1 MWDRAFTPSRK
12 ILIVAAMAC
21 GLSLGASFAPAS
33 AEAGEARFEILPASS
48 DPQQA
53 AARMVQDLGLRTAEA
68 LSSSEAKQPAQR
80 RILIRQLVK
89 QGFNLELTCQFVLGK
104 YWKRANSAQR
114 AEFMDLFTEYL
125 LNSYA
130 RHLTAFQADTLS
142 IVASNPAGESDI
154 LVETKVNGTDGQAA
168 PVWRVRAVDGEYKI
182 IDVTVDGVS
191 LALTQRRE
199 FASVVNRVG
208 LEGLLKL
215 LRDKLETQAN
225 AATGLHNVQQ
235 SHASLL
241 GSILASPN
249 AGGLNLFVAGN

>member
-1 MWDRAFTPSRK
+1 MWDRSSGPSWKR
-12 ILIVAAMAC
+12 LVIVAIAC
-21 GLSLGASFAPAS
+21 GLGLGASFASAK
-33 AEAGEARFEILPASS
+33 AEAAETRFEILPASS
-48 DPQQA
+48 DPPQA
-53 AARMVQDLGLRTAEA
+53 AARMVQDLGQQTANA
-68 LSSSEAKQPAQR
+68 LASNTAKQPGQR
-80 RILIRQLVK
+80 RALLRELVK
-89 QGFNLELTCQFVLGK
+89 QGFDLELTSQFVLGK
-104 YWKRANSAQR
+104 YWNRASTDQR

-130 RHLTAFQADTLS
+130 RHLAAFQADTLS
-142 IVASNPAGESDI
+142 VVASNPAGEKDI

-168 PVWRVRAVDGEYKI
+168 PVWRVRAVEGEYKI

-208 LEGLLKL
+208 LEGLLKM
-215 LRDKLETQAN
+215 LRDKLEVQSN
-225 AATGLHNVQQ
+225 ATTGLEDSRP

-249 AGGLNLFVAGN
+249 AGGLNIFVAGR